1 MMNMKNLANKFGNG
15 VEYIYLDET
24 LEDVTVYRKF
34 SEDRKIVATST
45 ISGPHK
51 IESESDIEKSLNLL
65 LADFDRGGENGN

>member
-1 MMNMKNLANKFGNG
+1 MTMTNLANKFGNG
-15 VEYIYLDET
+15 VEYIYLDEP

-51 IESESDIEKSLNLL
+51 IESEPDIEKALDLL
-65 LADFDRGGENGN
+65 LTDFDRGEGNGN